1 MPNETIYGVE
11 SQLFSGLQ
19 ILNYE
24 KGKRKLTLFP
34 TQGNLSEEH
43 ILGHGFHENLIVL
56 KEEDN

>member
-1 MPNETIYGVE
+1 MPNETIYRVE

-43 ILGHGFHENLIVL
+43 ILGHGFHENLIVS